1 MEGMTNGVAV
11 GQQQASGLSD
21 ISAQV
26 QQYQQF
32 LGKNET
38 WSIEISWVG
47 GRRDN
52 APSFIWLS
60 LQYFCGGKTVGQ
72 RVPVFYLFQENKNLA
87 QIKPKFSLPI
97 WTNERKVWLFIRI

>member
-1 MEGMTNGVAV
+1 MEGMTDGVAV

-38 WSIEISWVG
+38 WDTEIS
-47 GRRDN
+47 
-52 APSFIWLS
+52 
-60 LQYFCGGKTVGQ
+60 
-72 RVPVFYLFQENKNLA
+72 E
-87 QIKPKFSLPI
+87 
-97 WTNERKVWLFIRI
+97 